1 MSGKIWETRNLHRL
15 LLWILVTVIA
25 ILFLLPVVW
34 MILSSITPN
43 EDVIKYPPKWIPE
56 RPTLMNYIDV
66 FTTTETTTVG
76 RALVNSTIVT
86 IPSVILT
93 LLVSSFAAYPLARMR
108 FKGKKFLLL
117 LILMGM
123 MIPLQVSFISLFLI
137 FNSLNWLNSYQ
148 ALILPAVISP
158 FGVFLL
164 RQFFL
169 SIPGELEDSARI
181 DGCSRMRILF
191 SIILPLSVP
200 ALSSL
205 AIFVFLGT
213 WNSFLWPLIVMSDP
227 NMMTIPVI
235 LSYYLYTLSG
245 LREWG
250 SIMAVAVVA
259 SLPTILVFISFQR
272 YFVQGVATSGLK
284 Y

>member
-1 MSGKIWETRNLHRL
+1 MSQKKWKTWNLQRL
-15 LLWILVTVIA
+15 LVWVILTVIS
-25 ILFLLPVVW
+25 ILFLLPVLW

-43 EDVIKYPPKWIPE
+43 NVVILYPPRWIPKH
-56 RPTLMNYIDV
+56 PTLINYIKV
-66 FTTTETTTVG
+66 FTTTETTPVG
-76 RALVNSTIVT
+76 RALINSVIVT
-86 IPSVILT
+86 FPSVVLT
-93 LLVSSFAAYPLARMR
+93 LLVSSLAAYPLARMK

-117 LILMGM
+117 LILMGL

-137 FNSLNWLNSYQ
+137 FNAVGWLNTYQ

-164 RQFFL
+164 RQFFI
-169 SIPGELEDSARI
+169 SIPGELEDIAMI
-181 DGCSRMRILF
+181 DGCSRFKILF
-191 SIILPLSVP
+191 VIILPLSVP

-205 AIFVFLGT
+205 AIFVFLGS

-227 NMMTIPVI
+227 NMMTVPVI
-235 LSYYLYTLSG
+235 LSYYLYTLAG

-259 SLPTILVFISFQR
+259 SIPTIIVFIAFQR
-272 YFVQGVATSGLK
+272 YFVQGIATTGLK
-284 Y
+284 G